1 MLLWSDYN
9 YRHALELL
17 SPSVIN

>member
-1 MLLWSDYN
+1 LLWSDYN